1 MRTKAP
7 LRHCIGFCLI
17 YAVLGQSVL
26 TAQALPPT
34 GCDALLQSHA
44 GGKRIIELR
53 LHNGEKPRGRLL
65 NVTETAVVLENK
77 KDKST
82 RDIKCSQIDDYRLK
96 GGKPIHWVQW
106 TVMGVV
112 VVAGAIGLAVL
123 AISQMDP
130 ARK

>member
-1 MRTKAP
+1 MT
-7 LRHCIGFCLI
+7 
-17 YAVLGQSVL
+17 
-26 TAQALPPT
+26 
-34 GCDALLQSHA
+34 
-44 GGKRIIELR
+44 
-53 LHNGEKPRGRLL
+53 N
-65 NVTETAVVLENK
+65 
-77 KDKST
+77 
-82 RDIKCSQIDDYRLK
+82 RLK

>member
-82 RDIKCSQIDDYRLK
+82 RDIKCSQIDD
-96 GGKPIHWVQW
+96 
-106 TVMGVV
+106 
-112 VVAGAIGLAVL
+112 
-123 AISQMDP
+123 
-130 ARK
+130 